1 MGRLTGLAIIGAAV
15 SLAACG
21 LADPPALVVPGT
33 PASACKVFDANMA
46 IGYAEGAKQINKP
59 TAPRP
64 GERVVVVGPYWSELS
79 PAAQRSLAWNL
90 DCDYGQT
97 TRHLSG
103 LHFRAAPDGPD
114 LLTFTS
120 EQLEA
125 LRPLAAPAPGAAT
138 PGG

>member
-1 MGRLTGLAIIGAAV
+1 MGRLTGLGIIGAAA

-21 LADPPALVVPGT
+21 LTDPPPLVAPGT
-33 PASACKVFDANMA
+33 PASACEVFKANMA
-46 IGYAEGAKQINKP
+46 IGYAEGASQINRP
-59 TAPRP
+59 TDPRP
-64 GERVVVVGPYWSELS
+64 GERVVVVGPNWSELS

-90 DCDYGQT
+90 DCDYGLT
-97 TRHLSG
+97 DRHLSA

-114 LLTFTS
+114 LLTFTG